1 MNANKSLSIVIP
13 VYNAMG
19 RLRIFD
25 VLLRQ
30 KGILEIICVDDG
42 STDGS
47 PDAIREFGDPR
58 IQIWEKEHEGAF
70 KAWHF
75 GVRKASGDFVL
86 VMDCDDY
93 VDEEYFE
100 TIFDFMER
108 HEADALFVGSC
119 VEKEEAGKSVVQ
131 KLSCEDG
138 YYEGEKLEKLKS
150 YLFSGLC
157 GNTKGTKVIRRE
169 IYLDQISHTFTGE
182 IKDFEDWLTMM
193 EIYGKLRNV
202 YVVNRPFYH
211 YVQYAESLSKSK
223 SSYRGSYHD
232 ALTMMDYLRSHSTAA
247 LGEET
252 LKSIQFYALRSVLLR
267 CIKIRELDLAREIMR
282 RKDFHD
288 FLPKSSLVFSE
299 KMLCKL
305 RSAGLFY
312 WCYRLKSL
320 RQE

>member
-75 GVRKASGDFVL
+75 GVTKASGDYVL
-86 VMDCDDY
+86 VVDCDDY
-93 VDEEYFE
+93 VEEEYFE
-100 TIFDFMER
+100 AIREFMER
-108 HEADALFVGSC
+108 READALFVGSFIEN
-119 VEKEEAGKSVVQ
+119 EKTGKKVAQ
-131 KLSCEDG
+131 GYPFEDG
-138 YYEGEKLEKLKS
+138 YYEGEKLEKLRK
-150 YLFSGLC
+150 YLFSGRAS
-157 GNTKGTKVIRRE
+157 NTKGTKVIRRE
-169 IYLDQISHTFTGE
+169 IYQDQISNTFTGE

-193 EIYGKLRNV
+193 EIYGMLRSV
-202 YVVNRPFYH
+202 YVVSRPFYH
-211 YVQYAESLSKSK
+211 YVQYAVSLSKSK
-223 SSYRGSYHD
+223 ISYRGNYRD
-232 ALTMMDYLRSHSTAA
+232 ALTVMDYLRNHSTASLEKEDLEA
-247 LGEET
+247 
-252 LKSIQFYALRSVLLR
+252 IQFYALRSVLLR
-267 CIKIRELDLAREIMR
+267 CIKIRELDLAGEIMR
-282 RKDFHD
+282 RKDFRD
-288 FLPKSSLVFSE
+288 FLPKSSLGFSE

-305 RSAGLFY
+305 RSARFFY